1 MSPDKETACGL
12 ATPLSLIETAPSPFK
27 RDQLTLI
34 LQELPA
40 ATLAPQVFVWEKG
53 PEIAMLLMSSVVLPT
68 LVSVVVPDVKQL
80 QWPMGSGIQ
89 ANFRLV
95 GESSTS
101 VPIPFRETVCGL
113 PGALSATDSA
123 PVRFPI
129 CMGLKATLIVQLAPA
144 ARFELQV
151 WV

>member
-1 MSPDKETACGL
+1 MFPDRGTVCGL
-12 ATPLSLIETAPSPFK
+12 APPLSLIETAPSPVK
-27 RDQLTLI
+27 RDQLTSM

-53 PEIAMLLMSSVVLPT
+53 PEIAMPLMFNVVLPR
-68 LVSVVVPDVKQL
+68 LVSVAVLDVL
-80 QWPMGSGIQ
+80 QGHERKIGKHAKDSWFGT
-89 ANFRLV
+89 
-95 GESSTS
+95 SSTC

-113 PGALSATDSA
+113 PGALSVTDSA

-129 CMGLKATLIVQLAPA
+129 CVGLKATLIVQLVPA
-144 ARFELQV
+144 ARLEPQV